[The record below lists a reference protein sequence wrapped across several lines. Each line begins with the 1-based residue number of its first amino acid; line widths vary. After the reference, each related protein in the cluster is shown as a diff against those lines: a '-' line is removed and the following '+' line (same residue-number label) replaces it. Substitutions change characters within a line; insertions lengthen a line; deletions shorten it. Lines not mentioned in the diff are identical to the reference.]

1 MPLPH
6 HVLSHDRE
14 PVPAW
19 LAAFPAPGGDLRAAA
34 VAFLDSRIAFYP
46 GAGVVDGDL
55 FEVFAASHSVHC
67 ILHADLM
74 QPGSRVNDILHRQF
88 RPCVHISH
96 YSVVESAVWDAEL
109 TSNILGLSQ
118 RHPYDQDAGLQG
130 ACFCVLEREPHLT
143 DQHGPKRI
151 AFLHVQCE
159 AVWLFWNIWVKGR
172 RPAPFGILLQDHG
185 LGGNWTAFGPC
196 GALHHLAVQSGR
208 LPKWLLSVPRSV
220 WPHYHCNSEP
230 TVERDFSLPPE
241 LGSGEGDR
249 ILSRWLFSRDD
260 RAVAKGESRPEP
272 WLEQLLG
279 LAEEDSVMAERNSV
293 DNPGCSSLASAYS
306 PRRLYFAYGTN
317 MDPQQFHQRCAGSD
331 FVGIGVLRGYKW
343 YITDRGVAS
352 IRPSP
357 DGEVH
362 GVLARLTKED
372 EDVLD
377 FREGVKVKLYRREFL
392 SVEISNGGR
401 VDALVYVSNDEGV
414 GSARTGYLE
423 RVLTGAQHHGLPGAA
438 IARIQS
444 FANSCRP

>member
-1 MPLPH
+1 MPLPRQ
-6 HVLSHDRE
+6 VLSHDRE
-14 PVPAW
+14 PVPVW
-19 LAAFPAPGGDLRAAA
+19 LAAFPASGGDLRAAA

-74 QPGSRVNDILHRQF
+74 QPGSRVNDVLHRQF
-88 RPCVHISH
+88 RPYVHISH

-109 TSNILGLSQ
+109 TSNILELSQ
-118 RHPYDQDAGLQG
+118 RHPYDQDAGLHG

-143 DQHGPKRI
+143 DEHGPKRI

-159 AVWLFWNIWVKGR
+159 AVWLFWNIWVKQR
-172 RPAPFGILLQDHG
+172 RPAPFAILLQDHG
-185 LGGNWTAFGPC
+185 GNWSPFGSG
-196 GALHHLAVQSGR
+196 GALHRLAIQSGR
-208 LPKWLLSVPRSV
+208 LPTWLLSVPGSV
-220 WPHYHCNSEP
+220 WPHYQCSSEP
-230 TVERDFSLPPE
+230 TVERDFPLPPE
-241 LGSGEGDR
+241 LGSGESDR

-260 RAVAKGESRPEP
+260 KAVATGRLIWGAWLPEFIDYENPDDVAEGNSIDNCGCANGESTQGR
-272 WLEQLLG
+272 
-279 LAEEDSVMAERNSV
+279 
-293 DNPGCSSLASAYS
+293 
-306 PRRLYFAYGTN
+306 RRLYFAYGSN

-331 FVGIGVLRGYKW
+331 FVGIGVLRGYDW

-362 GVLARLTKED
+362 GALARLTQDNED
-372 EDVLD
+372 SLD
-377 FREGVKVKLYRREFL
+377 YHEGVKRNLYRREFL
-392 SVEISNGGR
+392 SVEIRNGGR

-423 RVLTGAQHHGLPGAA
+423 RVLTGAKHHGLPGAA
-438 IARIQS
+438 IEHIQA
-444 FANSCRP
+444 FANPCRP